1 MQIEL
6 VTKQDFEAFKSEL
19 LQAITEYMH
28 QKGGQQEKQWLRTKE
43 VKAMLGI
50 SNGTLMNLRIKG
62 LLKPSKIEG
71 VYFYRLSE
79 IKQLLDAGT
88 TEE

>member
-1 MQIEL
+1 MQIEI
-6 VTKQDFEAFKSEL
+6 VTKQDFEAFKREL
-19 LQAITEYMH
+19 LQAIAEYMGRE
-28 QKGGQQEKQWLRTKE
+28 GGQYEKEWLRTKE
-43 VKAMLGI
+43 VKQMLGI
-50 SNGTLMNLRIKG
+50 SNGTLLNLRVKG

-79 IKQLLDAGT
+79 IKKLLDAGT

>member
-1 MQIEL
+1 MQVEL
-6 VTKQDFEAFKSEL
+6 ITKQEFEILKRDL
-19 LQAITEYMH
+19 LETITAYMRRE
-28 QKGGQQEKQWLRTKE
+28 GGQHEKEWLRTKE

-50 SNGTLMNLRIKG
+50 SNGTLMNLRVKG